1 MDNNTVITINTS
13 DDTLQTY
20 YSTIAKCPSLTNMIK
35 DNVININIR
44 TNQMIMILN
53 YFRNINSIQYLYPI
67 ANVARKLG
75 IEFNEDGYVYINI
88 GGKIFYVEKKL
99 MSNKLG
105 YFEAFFRNY
114 NQLDPDYSGILIDR
128 CPNLFAKIMS
138 FLTMSNQEL
147 SGTTRLELQY
157 YCYNLRN
164 YFIKLEH
171 FKYMDYLLDHYCSH
185 NYRLVTDMN
194 ISDNTVKT
202 TLENQQNI
210 YAIFFKNRIDIKTL
224 KDNIS
229 IKINNIKSNT
239 NLLILSNE
247 LVFDDNFIFII
258 LESDKKL
265 PCNIEITF
273 PDTTIISGD
282 SCFFKTKFRC
292 DKHNGIIRDTSSH
305 NVTSK
310 NGNIYIVDVDIDQNK
325 ITIPVKNLITNIF
338 NEQEVDKFSDVLVSD
353 IIFMTDKFSLKGAY
367 VELSCNKINESINC
381 SENNQ
386 IIAKCSLKKSFGSKQ
401 KYRINFPF
409 TTKYIKNVLPHYSG
423 NYEIVINL
431 ENKYEG
437 PLYLKYR
444 TIAIHK

>member
-20 YSTIAKCPSLTNMIK
+20 YSTIEKCPSLTNLIK
-35 DNVININIR
+35 DNVIDINIR

-53 YFRNINSIQYLYPI
+53 YFRNINSIQYLYSI

-75 IEFNEDGYVYINI
+75 IDFNENGYVYINI
-88 GGKIFYVEKKL
+88 GGKIYYVEKKL
-99 MSNKLG
+99 LSNKLG

-114 NQLDPDYSGILIDR
+114 NQLDPDYSNILIDR
-128 CPNLFAKIMS
+128 CPNLFAKIMN

-147 SGTTRLELQY
+147 SEKTRLELQY

-171 FKYMDYLLDHYCSH
+171 FKYMDYLLDHYCSR

-202 TLENQQNI
+202 TLENSQNI

-229 IKINNIKSNT
+229 IKINNIESDT
-239 NLLILSNE
+239 NLLILSKE
-247 LVFDDNFIFII
+247 LIFDNNFIWIK

-265 PCNIEITF
+265 PCDIEITF

-282 SCFFKTKFRC
+282 SNFKEMHFKYN
-292 DKHNGIIRDTSSH
+292 KINKIIRDACSH
-305 NVTSK
+305 YVTAK
-310 NGNIYIVDVDIDQNK
+310 HGNIFTVDVNIDQNK
-325 ITIPVKNLITNIF
+325 ITVPVKNLITNTF
-338 NEQEVDKFSDVLVSD
+338 NEQELDKFSDILVSN
-353 IIFMTDKFSLKGAY
+353 IIFVTDKFSLRGAY
-367 VELSCNKINESINC
+367 IELSCDTINGLVDS
-381 SENNQ
+381 SENSQ
-386 IIAKCSLKKSFGSKQ
+386 VIAKCSLKKSIGSNH

-409 TTKYIKNVLPHYSG
+409 TTNYIKNVLHYSG
-423 NYEIVINL
+423 NYEIVIHL

-437 PLYLKYR
+437 PLYLEYR